1 MEINKEANTE
11 VFEILS
17 YMDKKSIM
25 KIPYN
30 TLTLKFIKDNR
41 NLGYVTKIDKND
53 LFNPNN
59 VMKDTRKILAWI
71 DLNYLASEETKKAKI
86 KVYQENE
93 FNYEKF
99 LKENNSFSNM
109 FNSSANYNENINE
122 NVSFIQNNNN
132 NLPSIKK
139 ENIFIKILN
148 FIKNKLFK

>member
-30 TLTLKFIKDNR
+30 TLKFIKDNR

-71 DLNYLASEETKKAKI
+71 DLNYLA
-86 KVYQENE
+86 
-93 FNYEKF
+93 
-99 LKENNSFSNM
+99 
-109 FNSSANYNENINE
+109 
-122 NVSFIQNNNN
+122 
-132 NLPSIKK
+132 
-139 ENIFIKILN
+139 
-148 FIKNKLFK
+148 